1 MIYRMFKLEFLVV
14 GMMFFVVYLAVVN
27 NRDNKIELD
36 NQIEIRKTQLSN
48 RLLMEETNRKVDEL
62 CRRK

>member
-1 MIYRMFKLEFLVV
+1 MIYRVFKLELLVV